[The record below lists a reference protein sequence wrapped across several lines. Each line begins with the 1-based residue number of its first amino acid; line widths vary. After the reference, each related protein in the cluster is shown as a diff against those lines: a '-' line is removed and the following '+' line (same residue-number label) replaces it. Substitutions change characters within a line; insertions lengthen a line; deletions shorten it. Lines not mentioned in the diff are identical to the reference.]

1 MECICGPLFKLIEAS
16 FEICVPLV
24 VKKIID
30 VGIERADSGYII
42 RMALL
47 LILLGALGFVC
58 AVTAQYF
65 SAKAAVGTVAG
76 LRHELLDHI
85 QSLSHTELDRAG
97 TSTLITRMTSDANQ
111 VQAGIN
117 LTLRLF
123 LRSPFIV
130 IGAMIMAFTI
140 DTRAALIFA
149 AVIPLLALAVFGIM
163 LICVPL
169 YKKVQQKLDSVLGL
183 TRENLSGVRVI
194 RAFRREK
201 YEIGDFDEK
210 SESLCGE
217 QNLVGRI
224 SALMNPITYVLIN
237 AAVIALIYVGALRVE
252 EGILTQGAVIALYN
266 YMSQILVELIKFAN
280 LVITVTK
287 AVASEHRIENVF
299 ELRSSLENGTRT
311 SGADDERGY
320 VEMKNVSLTYSGA
333 GAPSLSGIDFRVS
346 SGMTVGIIGGTGSGK
361 TSLVSLLPRF
371 YDASEGEILVDGVPV
386 KEYELS
392 SLRSKFGVVPQKAL
406 LFRGTIRENLLWGNG
421 QATEKELYDALRAS
435 QALDF
440 VEAKENGIDSAVEQ
454 GGRNFSGGQ
463 KQRLTIARALVRR
476 PEFLILDDST
486 SALDFATDAKL
497 RMALR
502 ELDYSPTVFVVSQ
515 RTSSIRGA
523 DLIIV
528 LDDGR
533 AVGIGKHEDLLENC
547 PVYREIHESQF
558 KKEEKNA

>member
-16 FEICVPLV
+16 FELCVPLV

-30 VGIERADSGYII
+30 VGIESADSGYII

-47 LILLGALGFVC
+47 LVLLGALGFVC

-210 SESLCGE
+210 SEGLCGE

-252 EGILTQGAVIALYN
+252 AGILTQGAVIALYN

-311 SGADDERGY
+311 SGVDDERGC

-361 TSLVSLLPRF
+361 TSLVSLIPRF
-371 YDASEGEILVDGVPV
+371 YDASDGEILVDGVPV

-392 SLRSKFGVVPQKAL
+392 SLRSKFGVVPQKTL

-421 QATEKELYDALRAS
+421 QATEKELCDALRAS